1 MEEPLNMRASQKPR
15 SLKRTRATHPDY
27 KMNANDD
34 FDPYREMHAES
45 RFAMSC
51 VLMVVV
57 HIDAMVLGIGQVSL
71 DTPEQMANDR
81 WCLRILDHSHIDQL
95 IDSGMTFIEEEN
107 RMKVALLR
115 FSRYFA
121 GLGLEIRDHELLYR
135 LRSLTLDALTYTRCS
150 LGKLELIRKRLLHAM
165 EERERLREIL
175 APHRRTIY
183 ENDHLSP

>member
-1 MEEPLNMRASQKPR
+1 M
-15 SLKRTRATHPDY
+15 T
-27 KMNANDD
+27 
-34 FDPYREMHAES
+34 
-45 RFAMSC
+45 
-51 VLMVVV
+51 
-57 HIDAMVLGIGQVSL
+57 LGIGLVSL
-71 DTPEQMANDR
+71 ETLEQVANDR

-107 RMKVALLR
+107 RMKMALLK
-115 FSRYFA
+115 FSKYFA
-121 GLGLEIRDHELLYR
+121 SLGLEIRDHESLRR
-135 LRSLTLDALTYTRCS
+135 LRSLMLDTLAYTRCS